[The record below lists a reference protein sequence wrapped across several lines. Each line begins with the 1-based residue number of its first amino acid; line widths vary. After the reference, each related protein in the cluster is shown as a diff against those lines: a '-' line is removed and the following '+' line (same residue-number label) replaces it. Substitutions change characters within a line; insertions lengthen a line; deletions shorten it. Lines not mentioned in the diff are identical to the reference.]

1 MITLTATLDI
11 DATTKPDLDTA
22 PDRTAVKT
30 RRRLLLPS
38 ALIYT
43 GVVVVDLLIATL
55 VALVIIPTLGARLF
69 NSVVGPSMSLNGEIV
84 FWLAPFVSLIAPLVV
99 GELVAMRG
107 LWRLARRQIARIARR
122 QAASA
127 SR

>member
-1 MITLTATLDI
+1 VITLTATLDI
-11 DATTKPDLDTA
+11 DATAKPDLDTA
-22 PDRTAVKT
+22 PDRTAVKA
-30 RRRLLLPS
+30 RRRLLLLS

-69 NSVVGPSMSLNGEIV
+69 NSAVGPSMSLNGEIV
-84 FWLAPFVSLIAPLVV
+84 FWLAPFVSLIALLVV

-107 LWRLARRQIARIARR
+107 LWRLTRRQIARIARR